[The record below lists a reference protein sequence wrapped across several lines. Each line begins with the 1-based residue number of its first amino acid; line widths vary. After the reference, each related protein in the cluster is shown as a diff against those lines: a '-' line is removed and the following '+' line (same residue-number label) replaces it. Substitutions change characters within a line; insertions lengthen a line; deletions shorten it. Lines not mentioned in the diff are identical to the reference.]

1 MIATFYDRAG
11 DQFGEFLPRLGGA
24 LLLLVI
30 GLLAAIIF
38 GRLVRGALVRAGLDR
53 FAERSGTNSLL
64 AQAGLGSSLCALVG
78 TAVRLSIVVIAVFA
92 ALSLLG
98 LEFLSESLNAGVL
111 FIPRLLTALALLLI
125 GVVLGAFARAWI
137 ERTSA
142 QLDFPLA
149 LGTVAQVV
157 VIALFALCAAAQAG
171 VSVAPLTAIAAVLLG
186 AVAITLALAFGLGS
200 REIARSL
207 SSGRF
212 ARADFR
218 VGQTIRVDDLRGT
231 IVRIDSAATTLR
243 SSEGTVRVPNSVLVE
258 RVVVVEGAE

>member
-1 MIATFYDRAG
+1 MIAAFYDRAG

-24 LLLLVI
+24 LLLLVV
-30 GLLAAIIF
+30 GLLAALVI
-38 GRLVRGALVRAGLDR
+38 GRLVRGVLVRAGLDR
-53 FAERSGTNSLL
+53 FADRTSTNALL
-64 AQAGLGSSLCALVG
+64 DQAGLGNSLCKLVG

-98 LEFLSESLNAGVL
+98 LEFLSDSLNAGVL
-111 FIPRLLTALALLLI
+111 FIPRLLTALALVLI
-125 GVVLGAFARAWI
+125 GVVLGAFVRAWI

-149 LGTVAQVV
+149 LGTVAQAV

-171 VSVAPLTAIAAVLLG
+171 VAVAPLTAIAAVLLG

-231 IVRIDSAATTLR
+231 ILRIDSAATTLQ
-243 SSEGTVRVPNSVLVE
+243 SPEGTVRVPNSVLVE
-258 RVVVVEGAE
+258 RVVVVEGSE

>member
-53 FAERSGTNSLL
+53 FADRSGTNSLL

-157 VIALFALCAAAQAG
+157 VIALFAL
-171 VSVAPLTAIAAVLLG
+171 AAVLLG